1 VFYSSSNAKLRVNDH
16 EILASNARLSL
27 TAAVEPNYVAGAR
40 HSQTFNA
47 SRGIEGRLDFDY
59 YLTGAD
65 YFKLFIT
72 GQGEVKDSSAE
83 VVDDPISGN
92 FGGLNFD
99 SGYLTSYSVNFSPN
113 SPAVASAS
121 VRFFDE
127 LKGTFVSAPSPPP
140 SSTEVLN
147 FSNAVVSSVFEEDE
161 VDNFVEGTFNYDS
174 NVEAVYL
181 AGETKPSRVSF
192 GVKSINMN
200 FEIDNPTGNLPI
212 SGSEAQIEV
221 ALKKFN
227 NVAISMEDWTQ
238 RAGYNGYNP
247 FDSSAGNGDV
257 SATWQGVCSLPQ
269 YTTQA
274 ACLGADPAGV
284 WQSTAI
290 ADSTAFVVNESEIF
304 SVSFDFDLIAGTAPS
319 FQLINQEGTVKKGWS
334 TIQSVSDGTNSFNV
348 TVSPTSTATII
359 GTGNHAAFQIWNT
372 STSQWSLTNLNVVR
386 TSTLPSELF
395 ACSGV
400 MQSRNIASA
409 VGGPIRQT
417 IGITQSNSAVNQLF
431 VAYLITPTQE
441 SIPIDVP
448 VTL

>member
-1 VFYSSSNAKLRVNDH
+1 MFYSSSNAKLRVNDH

-99 SGYLTSYSVNFSPN
+99 SGYLTSYGVNFSPN

-140 SSTEVLN
+140 SSTGVLN

-257 SATWQGVCSLPQ
+257 SATWAVG
-269 YTTQA
+269 
-274 ACLGADPAGV
+274 
-284 WQSTAI
+284 TAI
-290 ADSTAFVVNESEIF
+290 ADSTAFVANESEIF

>member
-1 VFYSSSNAKLRVNDH
+1 MFYSSSNAKLRVNDH

-121 VRFFDE
+121 VIFFDE

-227 NVAISMEDWTQ
+227 NVAISMEDWTL
-238 RAGYNGYNP
+238 RAGAANDNYDP
-247 FDSSAGNGDV
+247 FDSSSDNGNV
-257 SATWQGVCSLPQ
+257 SATWDGPG
-269 YTTQA
+269 Y
-274 ACLGADPAGV
+274 G
-284 WQSTAI
+284 I
-290 ADSTAFVVNESEIF
+290 ADTTAFITNENEIF
-304 SVSFDFDLIAGTAPS
+304 NISFDFDLIAGTAPS
-319 FQLINQEGTVKKGWS
+319 LQLINQKGTVKKGWS
-334 TIQSVSDGTNSFNV
+334 TIQSVVDGSNSFNV
-348 TVSPTSTATII
+348 TASPTSNSTII
-359 GTGNHAAFQIWNT
+359 GTGNYAAFQIWNN

-386 TSTLPSELF
+386 TFTQPSELF

-409 VGGPIRQT
+409 VGAPIRQT